1 MSENIAWLLKLL
13 NWEPKTVFNS
23 ITIISLE
30 ITFIQVSFH
39 SLSKSGRSALGL
51 RSPLRFDLL
60 IPVLLIVVMFRSSSL
75 FTSVLYLLSTYTLA
89 HLEQYL
95 SISLAPSPASNNAVH
110 WALPP
115 QKIQK
120 YSFSAFSILIK
131 VPFLFFIIVEEL
143 FAIM

>member
-1 MSENIAWLLKLL
+1 MATKTSKLRNPKRFLLVL
-13 NWEPKTVFNS
+13 TA
-23 ITIISLE
+23 TIISLE

-60 IPVLLIVVMFRSSSL
+60 IPVLLIVVMFRSASL

-110 WALPP
+110 
-115 QKIQK
+115 
-120 YSFSAFSILIK
+120 
-131 VPFLFFIIVEEL
+131 
-143 FAIM
+143 

>member
-1 MSENIAWLLKLL
+1 MATKTSKLRNPKRFLLVL
-13 NWEPKTVFNS
+13 TA
-23 ITIISLE
+23 TIISLE

-60 IPVLLIVVMFRSSSL
+60 IPVLLIVVMFRSASL
-75 FTSVLYLLSTYTLA
+75 FTFTSVLYLLSTYTLA

-110 WALPP
+110 
-115 QKIQK
+115 
-120 YSFSAFSILIK
+120 
-131 VPFLFFIIVEEL
+131 
-143 FAIM
+143 

>member
-1 MSENIAWLLKLL
+1 MATKTSKLRNPKRFLLVL
-13 NWEPKTVFNS
+13 TV
-23 ITIISLE
+23 TIISLE

-60 IPVLLIVVMFRSSSL
+60 IPVLLIVVMFRSASL
-75 FTSVLYLLSTYTLA
+75 FTSVLYLLSTYMLA

-110 WALPP
+110 
-115 QKIQK
+115 
-120 YSFSAFSILIK
+120 
-131 VPFLFFIIVEEL
+131 
-143 FAIM
+143 

>member
-1 MSENIAWLLKLL
+1 MATETSKLRNPKRFLLVL
-13 NWEPKTVFNS
+13 TV
-23 ITIISLE
+23 TIISLE

-60 IPVLLIVVMFRSSSL
+60 IPVLLIVVMFRSASL

-110 WALPP
+110 
-115 QKIQK
+115 
-120 YSFSAFSILIK
+120 
-131 VPFLFFIIVEEL
+131 
-143 FAIM
+143 